1 MLLSNQL
8 CFDELSLYWLSVSSG
23 VRINQNGFLFFDSPV
38 YMPDSH
44 ACPRIIGALCRHENY
59 TFMPCTA
66 HPLTRVTD
74 APPPFES
81 FWTSEAVCAKR
92 ASMYDFHITPCD
104 LRHGTSI
111 VWSDGRVSVQQN
123 LDLDYWSNLFVLLIM
138 GWLIINLG
146 ESIALVLEVKGS
158 TPHHHNTI
166 VLCVALM
173 SIIVANTPDGF
184 WATYDD
190 IVLYW
195 CIVGYIGLYT
205 LYHIENRN
213 TINVIIGC
221 MMLVSGRYYQTNET
235 PYVPTY
241 LFIISARFFQKCYYS
256 WWGKTDV
263 KGLIWIYIRYF
274 YMAADVA
281 LFVMLYLYAFI
292 PSFREPTQA
301 HLYLLGILYS
311 AFCLGSFVATYVR
324 TKEKLNQP
332 EK

>member
-1 MLLSNQL
+1 
-8 CFDELSLYWLSVSSG
+8 
-23 VRINQNGFLFFDSPV
+23 
-38 YMPDSH
+38 
-44 ACPRIIGALCRHENY
+44 
-59 TFMPCTA
+59 
-66 HPLTRVTD
+66 
-74 APPPFES
+74 
-81 FWTSEAVCAKR
+81 
-92 ASMYDFHITPCD
+92 MYDFHVTPCD
-104 LRHGTSI
+104 LRHGASI
-111 VWSDGRVSVQQN
+111 VWSNGLISVQQN

-173 SIIVANTPDGF
+173 SIIIANTPDGF

-195 CIVGYIGLYT
+195 CIVGYIGMYT

-241 LFIISARFFQKCYYS
+241 LFIISARFIQKCYYS

-263 KGLIWIYIRYF
+263 KGPTWIYIRYLF
-274 YMAADVA
+274 MAADVA

-292 PSFREPTQA
+292 PSFNEPTQA
-301 HLYLLGILYS
+301 HLYLLGILFS
-311 AFCLGSFVATYVR
+311 AFCLGSFVANYVK
-324 TKEKLNQP
+324 TKQETNDTA
-332 EK
+332 E